1 MKKILFIGDTESIH
15 IAKYVDYF
23 VGKDDYD
30 VCIATF
36 SQRNCTNCNK
46 VYFLSDKPIMSGGGN
61 YHYLFLVKRLADI
74 IKQYRPHYINAHF
87 SYSMGLVA
95 LLALKLSN
103 VPSELSV
110 VCHGSDV
117 MAYPNRIC
125 KIINKIVLSQASKVI
140 AVSEP
145 MYYRLLE
152 WGIPS
157 KKIFVGQ
164 YGVEILPYIKQE
176 RNIDV
181 ISIRDYSPNSRID
194 DMLAA
199 ISSIKDI
206 EHKNVVFVIP
216 NIKEYELD
224 NLKQKYS
231 YIQFYGRLPHEMII
245 DFLVRSK
252 VYISATKSDGTALSL
267 LEAMVYGAYPVISD
281 IPTNCCWI
289 QDCVNGRLF
298 TDFDDF
304 KEVVTASLSLP
315 DYLYRKAQKINY
327 ALVNC
332 KCNYKKQMM
341 KIEKFLFG

>member
-23 VGKDDYD
+23 VGRDDYD

-36 SQRNCTNCNK
+36 SQKNCTNCNK
-46 VYFLSDKPIMSGGGN
+46 VYFLSDKKIITGGGN
-61 YHYLFLVKRLADI
+61 YHYLFSVKRLSDI
-74 IKQYRPHYINAHF
+74 IKKYRPHYINAHF

-103 VPSELSV
+103 VQSELSV

-117 MAYPNRIC
+117 MAYPSRIY
-125 KIINKIVLSQASKVI
+125 KFLNKFVLSEASKVI

-145 MYYRLLE
+145 MYSRLLD
-152 WGIPS
+152 WGINS

-164 YGVEILPYIKQE
+164 YGVDIFSPIEKK
-176 RNIDV
+176 RNIDI

-194 DMLAA
+194 NMLDTM
-199 ISSIKDI
+199 SSIKDI
-206 EHKNVVFVIP
+206 THRNIVFVIP
-216 NIKEYELD
+216 NIKEHELK

-231 YIQFYGRLPHEMII
+231 YIQFYGRLPHEKIV
-245 DFLVRSK
+245 DFLLKSK
-252 VYISATKSDGTALSL
+252 IYISATKSDGTALSL
-267 LEAMVYGAYPVISD
+267 LEAMVYGAYPVVSA

-289 QDCVNGRLF
+289 KDGVNGRLF
-298 TDFDDF
+298 GNFDEFKKCLEAALDF
-304 KEVVTASLSLP
+304 P
-315 DYLYRKAQKINY
+315 DVLYKKVKKINY
-327 ALVNC
+327 ALVDC
-332 KCNYKKQMM
+332 KCNYKKQMP